1 MKIAKRKQK
10 SVRAIG
16 RAAKPLLFLDE
27 FHLEAPAAD
36 LRAFAAAPRSSSL
49 IATQALIK
57 RNSGATVS
65 SGSSMLFEAEDLES
79 NDAVMLKFIKEE
91 PEFERERAILQLLN
105 SHSGAF
111 KHVSFLASHIRPS
124 SFFYFH
130 LRLIRPSSRL
140 YTWY

>member
-57 RNSGATVS
+57 RNSGKKV
-65 SGSSMLFEAEDLES
+65 
-79 NDAVMLKFIKEE
+79 
-91 PEFERERAILQLLN
+91 
-105 SHSGAF
+105 
-111 KHVSFLASHIRPS
+111 
-124 SFFYFH
+124 
-130 LRLIRPSSRL
+130 RLIGTVRL
-140 YTWY
+140 ANGDPVKQAPKKFLPAQVLRRQSQS